1 VVVRTVEG
9 TPQPGAIKEA
19 SVTTRAVRFH
29 TPGPPEVMQIDEVD
43 LPDPGAH
50 EVRIRQTAIGL
61 NFQDVYQ
68 RSGFYPLPLPSGVGT
83 EAAGVVEQ
91 CGSAVTGLTAG
102 DRVCYVG
109 GPIGSYADRR
119 NVPADRILRIP
130 DGVSDEQ
137 AAAGMLKGLTVEYLL
152 NRTFP
157 LRAGQYALMYAA
169 AGGVGSIAGQWG
181 KAIGATMIGVVSGP
195 EKAARALENGYAA
208 VIDRTKESIVE
219 RVKAITGGALLPV
232 VYDSVGKATF
242 DDSLHCLAPR
252 GYFVSFGAS
261 SGPPPAVEAGVLQKL
276 GSLYFTRPTLATYCA
291 AREDL
296 EASAAAFF
304 RLLASGAIHVRI
316 NARYP
321 LEEVQRAHAD
331 LQSGATVGS
340 SIIVP

>member
-1 VVVRTVEG
+1 
-9 TPQPGAIKEA
+9 
-19 SVTTRAVRFH
+19 VTTRAVRFH

-195 EKAARALENGYAA
+195 EKAARAHRAAADELARELDAARERLGVVAAAHADAAARASASELRLEVGARVVAA
-208 VIDRTKESIVE
+208 FKATAV
-219 RVKAITGGALLPV
+219 RVKA
-232 VYDSVGKATF
+232 S
-242 DDSLHCLAPR
+242 R
-252 GYFVSFGAS
+252 
-261 SGPPPAVEAGVLQKL
+261 
-276 GSLYFTRPTLATYCA
+276 
-291 AREDL
+291 
-296 EASAAAFF
+296 
-304 RLLASGAIHVRI
+304 
-316 NARYP
+316 
-321 LEEVQRAHAD
+321 
-331 LQSGATVGS
+331 
-340 SIIVP
+340 

>member
-1 VVVRTVEG
+1 VTART
-9 TPQPGAIKEA
+9 
-19 SVTTRAVRFH
+19 VRFH
-29 TPGPPEVMQIDEVD
+29 QSGPPEVMQIDEVD

-68 RSGFYPLPLPSGVGT
+68 RSGFYTLPLPSGIGT

-91 CGSAVTGLTAG
+91 CGAAVTGVQPG
-102 DRVCYVG
+102 DRVAYVG
-109 GPIGSYADRR
+109 GPIGAYADRR
-119 NVPADRILRIP
+119 NVPAERVLRLP
-130 DGVSDEQ
+130 EGVSDEQ
-137 AAAGMLKGLTVEYLL
+137 AAASLLKGMTVEYLL
-152 NRTFP
+152 HRTFP

-181 KAIGATMIGVVSGP
+181 KAIGARMIGVVSGP
-195 EKAARALENGYAA
+195 EKAARALAHGYAE
-208 VIDRTKESIVE
+208 VIDRTKESVVE
-219 RVKAITGGALLPV
+219 RVRAITGGAMLPV

-261 SGPPPAVEAGVLQKL
+261 SGAPPAVDAGILQKL

-291 AREDL
+291 ARADL
-296 EASAAAFF
+296 EASAQALFGMI
-304 RLLASGAIHVRI
+304 ASGAVAIEI

-321 LEEVQRAHAD
+321 LDEARRAHAD
-331 LQSGATVGS
+331 LQSGGTVGS
-340 SIIVP
+340 SILVP